1 MAGNSILWNN
11 CSSNDSQHRSTV
23 FWWAYFAKFSTP
35 SKDSWEDQFLSLK
48 KRPRCSLVFPKN
60 WLQNLQLLW
69 AWSVLSAT
77 SIIQSRNCG
86 IFCYIHQKFYAHT
99 NDRHEGEFQ
108 TSPMYT
114 KLVTSF
120 ATWYTQ
126 SREAIASRKYGDQRL
141 ITYVVYLTWLS
152 LTLPLLQ
159 DQCWSSTVNSGWD
172 SGFYNEDFTIF
183 IPVGYGFWQCFCFCY
198 HLGLHTMQK
207 PSYVAKIALVS
218 IWLKT
223 DLTQVNE
230 SGIQRISRN
239 PFHSRTRRMQAKA
252 KVPSPWATD
261 LFTASRA
268 CVLFL
273 NLALISLQR

>member
-99 NDRHEGEFQ
+99 NERQEGEFA
-108 TSPMYT
+108 TSPMCT

-120 ATWYTQ
+120 ATLIHPKQGSNCQQKIWWPKADYLRGILDLIEHNPATAP
-126 SREAIASRKYGDQRL
+126 RPVLIKYRHFWMGFR
-141 ITYVVYLTWLS
+141 YL
-152 LTLPLLQ
+152 
-159 DQCWSSTVNSGWD
+159 
-172 SGFYNEDFTIF
+172 
-183 IPVGYGFWQCFCFCY
+183 
-198 HLGLHTMQK
+198 
-207 PSYVAKIALVS
+207 
-218 IWLKT
+218 
-223 DLTQVNE
+223 
-230 SGIQRISRN
+230 
-239 PFHSRTRRMQAKA
+239 
-252 KVPSPWATD
+252 
-261 LFTASRA
+261 
-268 CVLFL
+268 
-273 NLALISLQR
+273 